1 MRLGVV
7 VRLCSPAS
15 LLPSDQP
22 AVVGERRQT
31 GANTALGV
39 NITAEEEENDED
51 EKGYDDNVADC

>member
-1 MRLGVV
+1 